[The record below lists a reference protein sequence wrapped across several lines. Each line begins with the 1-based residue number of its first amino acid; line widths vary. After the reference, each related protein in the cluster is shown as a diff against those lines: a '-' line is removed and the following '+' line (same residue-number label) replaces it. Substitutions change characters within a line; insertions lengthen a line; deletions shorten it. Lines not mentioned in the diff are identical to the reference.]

1 MLPIDFVKVS
11 QWRYYRP
18 FTYLM
23 VGGSGVLINYFLFI
37 TLHDLFLKSIFIA
50 VLVCNIVVMIW
61 TYTLNLYFTF
71 RDLVEKS
78 SEINFFDRSRVLK
91 FFFQSITY
99 MVLDFLFSKIVID
112 YLDFQPVLG
121 KLIALAL
128 LVPASYFVQRFWVFA
143 R

>member
-1 MLPIDFVKVS
+1 MAPIDFVRVR
-11 QWRYYRP
+11 QCRYYRP

-37 TLHDLFLKSIFIA
+37 TLHSLFLKSIFIT
-50 VLVCNIVVMIW
+50 VLVCNIFVMIW

-78 SEINFFDRSRVLK
+78 SEINFVDRSRILK
-91 FFFQSITY
+91 FLIQSITY
-99 MVLDFLFSKIVID
+99 MALDFLFSKIVID
-112 YLDFQPVLG
+112 YLDFHPVLG

-128 LVPASYFVQRFWVFA
+128 LLPASYFMQRFWVFA